1 MDGNTITRITRI
13 ALFSVLLIAACCSNA
28 RGAEDIATQTRV
40 EFNLP
45 SGPFPQVI
53 LEFYRQS
60 HIEVLFL
67 SKDELD
73 SIYTNPVVGK
83 YEPKQALDIMLSGT
97 PLIYNFATEHSVSIK
112 EIPPPS
118 EAPTPNR
125 KDPHVA
131 GAAKKIHDDLS
142 LVTITGSFIRGAV
155 DVRAPVVDVSQK
167 DLSYAAFPS
176 IQDALYQ
183 LPMVSL
189 NAPREDLGIDNN
201 YNWGAAINLRGLG
214 VGATLVLVNGRR
226 QPLSGSTGDFVDV
239 SNIPV
244 VAVDRIEILP
254 QGASGTYG
262 SDAIAGVVNVILRD
276 HFDGAETAVHYG
288 GTPGGRDDVVA
299 SQLLGTHWENGN
311 VMMAYQYSDATVLP
325 ITARGYAA
333 SADKQPYGGA
343 DYRSSFT
350 DPGNIVD
357 AATLQPLYGGTAET
371 SAATPDLTSA
381 IRSENNLA
389 QYDLFAQA
397 TQHSVYMT
405 GRQELGPLELFSE
418 IRLSQRNTYVP
429 ETYEET
435 TVALGPNN
443 PFNPFPGSSTLVD
456 YSFGKVF
463 GPAKFADET
472 RDYVA
477 TVGARLKLGEDWEA
491 RLSSTYGQERLYA
504 DGYDQANALA
514 LATAANGSTA
524 STAFNPFGATNA
536 SVLQSIRAADLIHAT
551 SDVDTTE
558 LVTDGPLFA
567 LPGGTVKLAGGFEDR
582 LERLDRGEW
591 FSGQPSP
598 GQEPIDN
605 RFSRHVGSAF
615 SELLIPVLG
624 DPTNPHATPRL
635 ELTLAGR
642 YDDYRAFG
650 HATNPELGIRFA
662 PAKWLKLR
670 ASAGRSFR
678 APQLDEL
685 YDTSN
690 NASGL
695 LLLPDPKSPSGQ
707 SLALVEQGNNPNL
720 RPETAKSWVTGFDVV
735 PDFDPDLV
743 FSVSHYSIDYT
754 GQIAIPDVANVSDIL
769 AQASEWPGAI
779 TRNPTAAQIAAVCQR
794 PDYQGSVTACL
805 ASRVAAIVNI
815 ELSNLASTET
825 SGLDLN
831 IDQKITTDAGLF
843 DLGLVG
849 NYVFHFDEALTTT
862 TPAIDILNTAQN
874 PLKLRIRA
882 IAAWDGHLPEDSGFG
897 ATIAVNFTNGYRN
910 PGSTLLPEISSLTT
924 VDLQLCY
931 HRAEQ
936 TGWLGG
942 LDFTLNAANVLNQ
955 SPPFVDTERGYDSAN
970 SQPLGR
976 VLRLSASKKW

>member
-13 ALFSVLLIAACCSNA
+13 GFFSVLLMAACWSNV
-28 RGAEDIATQTRV
+28 RGAEDIAPQTPV

-45 SGPFPQVI
+45 RGPFPVVI
-53 LEFYRQS
+53 LEFYKQT

-67 SKDELD
+67 SKDYLN
-73 SIYTNPVVGK
+73 SIYTNPVIGK
-83 YEPKQALDIMLSGT
+83 YTPRQALEIMLFGT
-97 PLIYNFATEHSVSIK
+97 GLIYNFATDHSVSIK
-112 EIPPPS
+112 QSPPPS
-118 EAPTPNR
+118 EPPPPIN
-125 KDPHVA
+125 KDQHVA
-131 GAAKKIHDDLS
+131 GVTKTVHDESS

-167 DLSYAAFPS
+167 DLSYAAFSS

-189 NAPREDLGIDNN
+189 NAPRADLGIDNN
-201 YNWGAAINLRGLG
+201 YNWGAAINLRGLS
-214 VGATLVLVNGRR
+214 VGATLVLVDGRR
-226 QPLSGSTGDFVDV
+226 QPLSGSTSEFVDV
-239 SNIPV
+239 SNIPI

-276 HFDGAETAVHYG
+276 HFDGAETRVHYG
-288 GTPGGRDDVVA
+288 GTPGGRDEVVV
-299 SQLLGTHWENGN
+299 SQLSGTHWDNGN

-357 AATLQPLYGGTAET
+357 AATLEPLYGGTAGT
-371 SAATPDLTSA
+371 TAATPDLSA
-381 IRSENNLA
+381 IHSENKLA

-397 TQHSVYMT
+397 TQHSAYAT
-405 GRQELGPLELFSE
+405 GRQNLGPLEVFSE
-418 IRLSQRNTYVP
+418 MRLSQRTTYVP
-429 ETYEET
+429 ETYEEM
-435 TVALGPNN
+435 TVAMGPNN
-443 PFNPFPGSSTLVD
+443 PFNPFPGSTTLVD

-477 TVGARLKLGEDWEA
+477 TVGARLKLGDDWES

-504 DGYDQANALA
+504 DEYNQANTVA
-514 LATAANGSTA
+514 LATAATA
-524 STAFNPFGATNA
+524 STVGTAFNPFGTTNT
-536 SVLQSIRAADLIHAT
+536 SVIRSIRAADLIHAT

-558 LVTDGPLFA
+558 LVADGPLFA
-567 LPGGTVKLAGGFEDR
+567 LPGGSVKLAGGFEDR
-582 LERLDRGEW
+582 LERLTQSEW
-591 FSGQPSP
+591 YTGQPSA

-615 SELLIPVLG
+615 GEVSIPVLG
-624 DPTNPHATPRL
+624 DPANAHAIPRL

-642 YDDYRAFG
+642 YDDYRTFG
-650 HATNPELGIRFA
+650 HATNPEFDVRFA
-662 PAKWLKLR
+662 PLTWFKVR
-670 ASAGRSFR
+670 ANWGRSFR

-695 LLLPDPKSPSGQ
+695 LVLPDPKSPSGQ
-707 SLALVEQGNNPNL
+707 SLALVEQGNNSHL
-720 RPETAKSWVTGFDVV
+720 KPETAKSWMTGFDVV
-735 PDFDPDLV
+735 PDFDPGLV
-743 FSVSHYSIDYT
+743 FSVSYYSIDYT
-754 GQIAIPDVANVSDIL
+754 GQIAIPDAANPFDIL
-769 AQASEWPGAI
+769 TQANEWAGAI

-794 PDYQGSVTACL
+794 PDYQGSVPACL
-805 ASRVAAIVNI
+805 ASGVAAIVNI

-825 SGLDLN
+825 SGLDFN
-831 IDQKITTDAGLF
+831 IDQKLTTDVGLF

-849 NYVFHFDEALTTT
+849 NYVFDLNQALTRTS
-862 TPAIDILNTAQN
+862 PAIDILNTFQN
-874 PLKLRIRA
+874 PLKLRMRA
-882 IAAWDGHLPEDSGFG
+882 VAAWDGHLPEESGLG
-897 ATIAVNFTNGYRN
+897 ATLAVNFTNGYRN
-910 PGSTLLPEISSLTT
+910 PGSTLLPEIGSLTT
-924 VDLQLCY
+924 VDLQLRC
-931 HRAEQ
+931 HLAEQ
-936 TGWLGG
+936 TGWLSG
-942 LDFTLNAANVLNQ
+942 LDFTLNAVNVLNQ
-955 SPPFVDTERGYDSAN
+955 SPPFADTVLGYDSSN

-976 VLRLSASKKW
+976 VFSLTASKRW